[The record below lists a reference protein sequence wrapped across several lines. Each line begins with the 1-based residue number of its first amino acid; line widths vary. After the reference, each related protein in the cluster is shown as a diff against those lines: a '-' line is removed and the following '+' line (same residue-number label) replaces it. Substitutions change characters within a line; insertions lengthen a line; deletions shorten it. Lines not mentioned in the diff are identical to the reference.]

1 MNTYL
6 LIALAGALALTACKA
21 EDSGKPA
28 ADNTKMN
35 ERDKDGKSVTPLDQS
50 NRQEDL
56 DTTQKIRKA
65 LMADD
70 TLSTDAKNLKVVT
83 ANGVV
88 VLRGPVKSDAERTA
102 VEALAKQNA
111 GANRVTCEVEV
122 AAK

>member
-1 MNTYL
+1 MNTHL

-28 ADNTKMN
+28 ADNTKVN
-35 ERDKDGKSVTPLDQS
+35 ERDKDGKSATPLDQS

-70 TLSTDAKNLKVVT
+70 TLSTDAKNLKVIT

-102 VEALAKQNA
+102 VETLAKQNA